1 MTFEEALERMKYDGA
16 RVKRK
21 FWTDAYIFIG
31 KTADENGHIE
41 EHLYCGRA
49 GSAGVY
55 QVRNVKADG
64 ILSDDWEVIK

>member
-31 KTADENGHIE
+31 KTA
-41 EHLYCGRA
+41 
-49 GSAGVY
+49 
-55 QVRNVKADG
+55 G